1 MIVPA
6 SDEED
11 KRAPLMERR
20 AAATMRND
28 GSFVAGEAYSLIR
41 QRSSRRLGLQETYY
55 YVFHDIEI
63 VVMYCTSSFVFV
75 VFASARFLVVI
86 RETIN
91 VFLSLVM
98 IAIMSIPV
106 F

>member
-63 VVMYCTSSFVFV
+63 VVMYCISS
-75 VFASARFLVVI
+75 FASARFLVVI
-86 RETIN
+86 RETSN